1 MKNGLEAGKSDP
13 GDLRQEA
20 DAVAYAKDDDDLLG
34 W

>member
-1 MKNGLEAGKSDP
+1 MKNRLEGNKSDP

-20 DAVAYAKDDDDLLG
+20 DALAYAKDDDDLLG